1 MLVADLMTSQLRC
14 LRESDSLADAMSLMQ
29 ELFVRHIPVTD
40 EDGQLVGLVTQRD
53 LLSLEN
59 RKDPVTALKDVM
71 RTDLV
76 TVSPDTALRTAA
88 ETMIYNKFGCLPV
101 VEDDRLVG
109 IITETDFLKL
119 AIFPIAPR
127 RDAS

>member
-76 TVSPDTALRTAA
+76 TVSPDTALRAAA

-101 VEDDRLVG
+101 VENDRLVG

-127 RDAS
+127 RDES